1 MVIRA
6 GHLRRLIRTFVVVVV
21 ATLRKRRNQSG
32 PGKRPNRYPL
42 RFSFV
47 FFVFVLPPNFSSTN
61 GLRFL
66 RNLTTTTTTTKED
79 GVAFG
84 ESSGAFY
91 LVYLVLFYRVKKI
104 AWSEKKKKKWKWNFT
119 TKETRI
125 RFIKKKIKKGL
136 PMPFIDWL
144 SAAVDWAS
152 IKFE

>member
-6 GHLRRLIRTFVVVVV
+6 GHLRRLIRTFVVAVV

-66 RNLTTTTTTTKED
+66 RNLTTTTTTTTKED
-79 GVAFG
+79 GVTFG

-104 AWSEKKKKKWKWNFT
+104 AWSKKKKKINGNGIWRRK
-119 TKETRI
+119 KLVSVSL
-125 RFIKKKIKKGL
+125 KKKLRKDYRCLSSIGL
-136 PMPFIDWL
+136 
-144 SAAVDWAS
+144 AQQ
-152 IKFE
+152 